1 MTQPPEQIVRRPP
14 SSVEDE
20 ALQPPSTEPLVV
32 QPPTERPLPR
42 WKVLAV
48 RSTPFLFALAGIL
61 CVVLWFRVNPPLEET
76 DPTQTERSSSEA
88 NGTGSSTVSDG
99 LNPPGCGVGAE
110 KAVEQAQDD
119 QDASAPASSTPAVP
133 GAPMSPPVFGG
144 GASGAAPS
152 FPAQPS
158 APAPGRT
165 SPVTPVS
172 VPSLPGSWA
181 RYRGADFSN
190 IARNVSGLARSWGPG
205 GPQKLWS
212 VELGEGHA
220 GPAVANGKVYVLD
233 YDTRARADALRCF
246 SLADGKLLWTQ
257 SYPVE
262 VKRNHGMSRTVPAVS
277 GKYVLTLGPKCHVM
291 CADADTGKP
300 YWKMDLV
307 AKYGTKV
314 PQWYAGQ
321 CPLIDGN
328 RAIIAPGGKALMIA
342 ADIGSGKV
350 LWSTPNP
357 KGWDMT
363 HSSIMPMTHA
373 GKKMYLYCASG
384 GVVGVS
390 ASDGSVLFETS
401 DWTVS
406 TANIPVPLPI
416 GDGRI
421 FLCGGYNA
429 GAMMIRLKG
438 SGPFTVEKLWQVN
451 ARTFGSD
458 QQSPILYNGYIYGVI
473 PGGELACLSLEGKQ
487 LWRSGSTHRFGLGPY
502 MMAGDLMYL
511 LSDKGDLSL
520 VQPNPSGY
528 KELAKAKILTHG
540 EAWAPLA
547 LAGTRLLARDVTTMV
562 CLDVG
567 AR

>member
-1 MTQPPEQIVRRPP
+1 M
-14 SSVEDE
+14 
-20 ALQPPSTEPLVV
+20 
-32 QPPTERPLPR
+32 
-42 WKVLAV
+42 
-48 RSTPFLFALAGIL
+48 RSIPFLFAVAGIL

-76 DPTQTERSSSEA
+76 DPTQTGRRQSAED
-88 NGTGSSTVSDG
+88 GTGGGLVPGG
-99 LNPPGCGVGAE
+99 LNPPGCGIGEEAAFEQVQDGEE
-110 KAVEQAQDD
+110 K
-119 QDASAPASSTPAVP
+119 SAPGS
-133 GAPMSPPVFGG
+133 
-144 GASGAAPS
+144 GASDSHDAPLPPPMFERDAPDEAPS
-152 FPAQPS
+152 FPAQPPRPS
-158 APAPGRT
+158 SGGGSR
-165 SPVTPVS
+165 VTPVS
-172 VPSLPGSWA
+172 VPALPGTWT

-190 IARNVSGLARSWGPG
+190 IAPNASGLARSWGSG
-205 GPQKLWS
+205 GPPKLWS

-220 GPAVANGKVYVLD
+220 GPAVVNGKVYLLD
-233 YDTRARADALRCF
+233 YDTQARADALRCF

-257 SYPVE
+257 SYPVD

-291 CADADTGKP
+291 CADANTGKP

-314 PQWYAGQ
+314 PTWYAGQ
-321 CPLIDGN
+321 CPLIDDN
-328 RAIIAPGGKALMIA
+328 KAIIAPGGKALMIA
-342 ADIGSGKV
+342 ADIGSGRV

-357 KGWDMT
+357 KGWNMT
-363 HSSIMPMTHA
+363 HSSVVPMTHA

-401 DWTVS
+401 EWTVS
-406 TANIPVPLPI
+406 TANIPVPIPV

-438 SGPFTVEKLWQVN
+438 SGPFTVEKVWRVD

-458 QQSPILYNGYIYGVI
+458 QQSPILYNGNIYGVI
-473 PGGELACLSLEGKQ
+473 PGGELACLSLEGKRR
-487 LWRSGSTHRFGLGPY
+487 WKSGSTHRFGLGPY
-502 MMAGDLMYL
+502 MMAGDLMYI

-562 CLDVG
+562 CLNVG
-567 AR
+567 AG